1 MKLLNFWK
9 ASHPSPDP
17 DPSLITYQYKT
28 QAVEDGDGLDLSMTD
43 TTTDAFFEI
52 LGSTS
57 VDAYNWAVTSSDTSV
72 FTVSEGLA
80 VSNKYL
86 VPVSTGTATL
96 TVSIGD
102 YTYATF
108 TVTVSADTSITF
120 SEVSGFDSTTNT
132 LTIDAASTSTP
143 VVMQATAATVGED
156 SVLTDLVWTVADDT
170 VVAFVGGQS
179 TNTGASAPIFG
190 TGTEGNTT
198 IAITAVVDGTTY
210 NMATINVVSAV
221 VEG

>member
-1 MKLLNFWK
+1 ML
-9 ASHPSPDP
+9 HPSPDP
-17 DPSLITYQYKT
+17 DPSLITYRYKT

-43 TTTDAFFEI
+43 TATDALFEI

-57 VDAYNWAVTSSDTSV
+57 VDAYDWVVASSDTSV
-72 FTVSEGLA
+72 FTVSDGSA

-120 SEVSGFDSTTNT
+120 TEVSGFDSTTNT
-132 LTIDAASTSTP
+132 LTIDADSTSIP

-156 SVLTDLVWTVADDT
+156 SVLSNLVWTVADT
-170 VVAFVGGQS
+170 SIATFAGGQA
-179 TNTGASAPIFG
+179 TNNGAGAQIFA

-198 IAITAVVDGTTY
+198 IAITAVVDDTTY

-221 VEG
+221 AEG

>member
-1 MKLLNFWK
+1 M
-9 ASHPSPDP
+9 
-17 DPSLITYQYKT
+17 ITYRYKSQT
-28 QAVEDGDGLDLSMTD
+28 VEGDDGLDLSMAD
-43 TTTDAFFEI
+43 GATDALFEI
-52 LGSTS
+52 LGTAS
-57 VDAYNWAVTSSDTSV
+57 VDDYDWVIVSSDTDV
-72 FTVSEGLA
+72 FTVSNGSA

-86 VPVSTGTATL
+86 VPVSIGTATL
-96 TVSIGD
+96 TVSIGN

-120 SEVSGFDSTTNT
+120 AEVSGFDSTTNT
-132 LTIDAASTSTP
+132 LTIDADSTSTP

-170 VVAFVGGQS
+170 IAAFGGGQA
-179 TNTGASAPIFG
+179 TNAGASAPVFG

-198 IAITAVVDGTTY
+198 IAITAVVDGATY
-210 NMATINVVSAV
+210 NMATINVVSEV